1 MSKFLSNENRKGNGS
16 FGSCRTVFAVE
27 SLPPVEYKGT
37 WTLNRIDGFDL
48 ISKGGVVRLFEHWP
62 PHHQM

>member
-1 MSKFLSNENRKGNGS
+1 MVRLAAVVRL
-16 FGSCRTVFAVE
+16 FAVE
-27 SLPPVEYKGT
+27 SLSAGESKGT
-37 WTLNRIDGFDL
+37 WTLNRIDSFDL